1 MFNGGPGHKTDSELK
16 TKDFWGAV
24 GRILRELRG
33 FRILLILGVVAA
45 IAGSVLSIIAPD
57 HLSELTDKISA
68 GMSVKRTNLEQ
79 ISTKILNNPMQLSDF
94 VIDGQTISVEDQ
106 MNFLQVASTIDKNTS
121 VTELYKKIEE
131 LPASIQE
138 TVKPRMELDAIRNI
152 ALILA
157 VIYLTGAAFELSESL
172 LMTDVANKFAKIMRT
187 RIAEKINRLPL
198 RYFDRHQT
206 GDILSRVTN
215 DVDTVAQSLSQSLS
229 TLVSELALLI
239 GAIFMMF
246 VTNWIMALASL
257 GASLVGFALMAIIL
271 KNSQKYFSLRQTSLG
286 KLNAHVEEIYSGLT
300 VVKAY
305 NGVKEA
311 DAKFDR
317 QNKAVYEANLK
328 SQFFSGLM
336 GPIMNFIGNFGYVAV
351 CVTGAILVAQDIIS
365 FGVIV
370 AFIVYVRLA
379 TNPMARIAQATT
391 NLQAAA
397 AASERVFEFIDEPE
411 MSDQKDLVA
420 VLEKE
425 KVRGEVEFSNVHF
438 GYDEGKTI
446 IKNFSAK
453 VEAGQKI
460 AIVGPTGAGKT
471 TMVNLLMKF
480 YEINEGDIRIDGTSI
495 RELKRENVRAL
506 FTMVLQDTWMFGGT
520 VRENIVYNRRG
531 VSDEEIMK
539 VCDVVGLS
547 HFIRT
552 LPRGLNTKIDENDT
566 ISAGQKQ
573 LITIARGMIEDAP
586 LLILD
591 EATSNVDTRTEELVQ
606 DAMDTLMEGRTS
618 FIIAHRLSTIKN
630 ANLILVMD
638 GGNIVEAGNH
648 AQLMKKNGF
657 YADLYNAQFSL

>member
-45 IAGSVLSIIAPD
+45 IAGSVLSIIAPN

-94 VIDGQTISVEDQ
+94 VIDGQIISVEDQ

-138 TVKPRMELDAIRNI
+138 TVKPRMELDVIRNI